1 MNLLFFNIGA
11 TEMAFIA
18 LPLLIAFVYTLYHAV
33 TNKNLTTYE
42 RSLWILIIVLGNL
55 LGLASVL
62 GDWQE
67 WRCEG
72 KAEGEC
78 WVMN

>member
-1 MNLLFFNIGA
+1 MNLLFLNIGA

-33 TNKNLTTYE
+33 TNKNLTTYQ

-55 LGLASVL
+55 LGWLLYWAI
-62 GDWQE
+62 
-67 WRCEG
+67 G
-72 KAEGEC
+72 KNNG
-78 WVMN
+78 VGTRQRGNVG